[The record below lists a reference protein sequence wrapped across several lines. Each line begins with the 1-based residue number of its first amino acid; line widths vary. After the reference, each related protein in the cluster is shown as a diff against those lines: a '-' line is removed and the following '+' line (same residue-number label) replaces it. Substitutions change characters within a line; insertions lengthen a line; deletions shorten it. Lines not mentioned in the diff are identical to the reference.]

1 MASQERPKPAG
12 SRQTPRAVYLDGR
25 QRRTTVRMEPVMWD
39 ALREIAAY
47 EGLSISQVVAR
58 VNENRDADENLSSA
72 IRVYIV
78 QFYRSRARL

>member
-1 MASQERPKPAG
+1 
-12 SRQTPRAVYLDGR
+12 
-25 QRRTTVRMEPVMWD
+25 MWD